1 VRLLLDTHAFL
12 WFLAGHRALS
22 RKARTAIESERNQK
36 YLSVVSVWEMEI
48 KHSLGK
54 LRLGL
59 PLRDAI
65 TSGADECGLILL
77 SVNPDH
83 ALAVA
88 DLPLLHDDP
97 FDRLLIA
104 QARVDALRLVS
115 RDAAFDG
122 YGIPRVW

>member
-1 VRLLLDTHAFL
+1 MRLLLDTHAFL
-12 WFLAGHRALS
+12 WFFAGHRSLS
-22 RKARTAIESERNQK
+22 RKARSAIESERNQK
-36 YLSVVSVWEMEI
+36 YLSVASVWEMAI

-59 PLRDAI
+59 PLREAI

-77 SVNPDH
+77 SVNADH
-83 ALAVA
+83 ALAVT
-88 DLPLLHDDP
+88 DLPFFHDDP

-104 QARVDALRLVS
+104 QARVDDLRLVS

-122 YGIPRVW
+122 YGVSRVW